1 MFEIIEIISDEQNLI
16 NKIKVNFET
25 ISGDIFSKTFD
36 FPFSMTKHGIINF
49 LENFYAINY
58 SVLDAYTENK
68 KEILTLQGFKG
79 GVDNG

>member
-1 MFEIIEIISDEQNLI
+1 MFEIIEIIPDEQNLI

-36 FPFSMTKHGIINF
+36 FPFSMSKQGIINF

-79 GVDNG
+79 GADNG

>member
-1 MFEIIEIISDEQNLI
+1 MFEIIEIIPDEQNLI

-36 FPFSMTKHGIINF
+36 FPFSISKQGIINF

-58 SVLDAYTENK
+58 SVIDAYTENK
-68 KEILTLQGFKG
+68 KEILTVNNPQLKQGA
-79 GVDNG
+79 